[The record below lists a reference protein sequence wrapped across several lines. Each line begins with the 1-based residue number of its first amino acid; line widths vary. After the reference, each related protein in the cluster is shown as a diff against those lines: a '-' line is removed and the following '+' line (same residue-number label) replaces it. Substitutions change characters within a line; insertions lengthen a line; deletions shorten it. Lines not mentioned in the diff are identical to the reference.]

1 MMEVAEASAK
11 YNAAAHSIDGS
22 VDGKPVTGD

>member
-11 YNAAAHSIDGS
+11 YNAAARSIDGN
-22 VDGKPVTGD
+22 VDGKPITGD